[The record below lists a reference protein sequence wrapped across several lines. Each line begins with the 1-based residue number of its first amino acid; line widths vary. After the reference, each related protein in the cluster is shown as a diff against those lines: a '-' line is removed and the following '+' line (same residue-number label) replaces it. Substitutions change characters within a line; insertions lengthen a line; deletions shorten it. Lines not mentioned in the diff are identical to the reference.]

1 MDADAINRPG
11 LFVAHRVVSAILNFT
26 IQYQSTPQT
35 KNINDIEKI
44 IKEAAAKSLLRFTSN
59 DTEDTSE
66 ALLKICRDVIKKK
79 ANKSILE
86 YLLDIGTEVGTLQLQ
101 DRFRFLQGYLEYR
114 LHLGVQRNDGLKKGD
129 SSMSLDSSIG
139 PIENKQNRGFL
150 VRYRQ
155 PATIYHTF
163 SEYSTFAMP

>member
-35 KNINDIEKI
+35 KNINDIEEI
-44 IKEAAAKSLLRFTSN
+44 IKQAAAKSLSRFTSN
-59 DTEDTSE
+59 DTEDTPE
-66 ALLKICRDVIKKK
+66 ALLKICRDVIQKK

-86 YLLDIGTEVGTLQLQ
+86 YLLDTGTEVGTLQ

-114 LHLGVQRNDGLKKGD
+114 LHLGVQRNNGLEKGD

-139 PIENKQNRGFL
+139 PIANKQNRGFL
-150 VRYRQ
+150 VHYRQ
-155 PATIYHTF
+155 PSTIYHTF
-163 SEYSTFAMP
+163 SEYATFAMP